1 MKIPSKTV
9 RNKDDGTVLILA
21 LVFMLMLAVISTT
34 ALHTAL
40 LQLRMAG
47 NDQFLEEA
55 FHKAEAIA
63 DELSQSPD
71 NFLLDTEVGHSN
83 CPLDPKILDC
93 EFRLLP
99 VPVSASTSEG
109 YEFDYRITRQ
119 DPLLWQDFPMRESQ
133 ATVPNSRTFD
143 AAIFEVDVRVDG
155 SRKRRGSAHVVQG
168 VAVRAMLVG
177 DVISLPSEGIDWH
190 DMDGDGVPDISTLLP
205 SHARTLYRTYWR
217 EPGIDPL

>member
-1 MKIPSKTV
+1 MKIHPKTAI
-9 RNKDDGTVLILA
+9 KTSHGTVLILA

-34 ALHTAL
+34 AMHTAL

-99 VPVSASTSEG
+99 IPASATTSEG
-109 YEFDYRITRQ
+109 YEIDYRITRQ
-119 DPLLWQDFPMRESQ
+119 DPLLWPNFPIRESQ
-133 ATVPNSRTFD
+133 ATVSSSSHFD
-143 AAIFEVDVRVDG
+143 AAIFEVDVRIDG
-155 SRKRRGSAHVVQG
+155 SRSRRGNAHVVQG
-168 VAVRAMLVG
+168 VAVRAVPVG
-177 DVISLPSEGIDWH
+177 NLISPPGEGIDLY
-190 DMDGDGVPDISTLLP
+190 DMDGDGASNISTLLL

>member
-1 MKIPSKTV
+1 MKSHPKTAI
-9 RNKDDGTVLILA
+9 KTSHGSVLILA

-34 ALHTAL
+34 AMHTAL

-109 YEFDYRITRQ
+109 YEIDYRITRQ

-133 ATVPNSRTFD
+133 VTVPNSLTV
-143 AAIFEVDVRVDG
+143 EPVRFMSCCVKVKAKSKPHG
-155 SRKRRGSAHVVQG
+155 IYTVCATYK
-168 VAVRAMLVG
+168 LPPK
-177 DVISLPSEGIDWH
+177 LPSLRLE
-190 DMDGDGVPDISTLLP
+190 S
-205 SHARTLYRTYWR
+205 
-217 EPGIDPL
+217 PLH